1 MEHPAQRAGF
11 RQVAAV
17 LANYV
22 AKFADDAIA
31 IRGDRLDQHP
41 HAARSVAL
49 ESHFFVLFPLKLTG
63 AAQDGSLDVLT
74 RHVLILASQDGG
86 AKARVRVRIAAA
98 NARSDRDFADYPGEN
113 AAALGV
119 GGRLLVLDRGPF

>member
-1 MEHPAQRAGF
+1 M
-11 RQVAAV
+11 
-17 LANYV
+17 

-49 ESHFFVLFPLKLTG
+49 ESHFFVLFPLKLAG
-63 AAQDGSLDVLT
+63 AAQDGPLDVLT
-74 RHVLILASQDGG
+74 RHVFILTSQDGG
-86 AKARVRVRIAAA
+86 PQARVRVRIAAA
-98 NARSDRDFADYPGEN
+98 DARSDSNFANHPGEN